1 MQDMSSAIL
10 ADGVRLTLPVPVDP
24 FQSDEVCLEAQI
36 QNVTPSAICME
47 TVSLEPS
54 PLFDGGYQPAGQHRR
69 LVNAAKTHQLRIKKA
84 RVVCFK

>member
-54 PLFDGGYQPAGQHRR
+54 PLFDGGWQPGNIAGLSTPR
-69 LVNAAKTHQLRIKKA
+69 KTHQLHIN
-84 RVVCFK
+84 